1 MKKWAIFK
9 EFMFGHHLDMVDTAI
24 VFACG
29 CQVGAGTTS
38 AAIIIALSCVL
49 ALVVLRFM
57 DRKS

>member
-29 CQVGAGTTS
+29 CQVGAGKTS
-38 AAIIIALSCVL
+38 AATIIALCSGFGCIEVYG
-49 ALVVLRFM
+49 
-57 DRKS
+57 